1 METLRKY
8 MYEGLLKGQ
17 QSTIED
23 GDELINKAHK
33 ELSTIKKYTDH
44 SLHALWQ
51 SSKYGWEGRRYNEG
65 FDAKTLAAVLGYWD
79 KIDTMRIIITKDG
92 DNDQWVI
99 DITFYNSDYKV
110 VSNDSKNW
118 RMATIKYP
126 FSSVKTFPALL
137 KRHVA
142 PIFDSVES
150 IKKFMIDNKI
160 R

>member
-44 SLHALWQ
+44 SNHKLWQ
-51 SSKYGWEGRRYNEG
+51 SRKYGWEGRRYNEG
-65 FDAKTLAAVLGYWD
+65 FDAKALAAVLGYWD
-79 KIDTMRIIITKDG
+79 KIDTLRIIVTKDG
-92 DNDQWVI
+92 DTNYWDI
-99 DITFYNSDYKV
+99 DITFYNSDYRAA
-110 VSNDSKNW
+110 SNDSDKW
-118 RMATIKYP
+118 ERARISYP
-126 FSSVKTFPALL
+126 VSCVKTFPTLL

-142 PIFDSVES
+142 PIFDSIES
-150 IKKFMIDNKI
+150 LKKIMNANKA